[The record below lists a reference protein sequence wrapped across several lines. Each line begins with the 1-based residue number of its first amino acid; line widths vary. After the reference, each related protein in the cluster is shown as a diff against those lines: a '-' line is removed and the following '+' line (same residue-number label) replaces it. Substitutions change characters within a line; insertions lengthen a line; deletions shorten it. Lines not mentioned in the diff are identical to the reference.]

1 MKKKNL
7 NEKKEYNQK
16 HTKKQKKRYSYCF
29 LS

>member
-16 HTKKQKKRYSYCF
+16 HTKKQKKKGILTVS
-29 LS
+29 